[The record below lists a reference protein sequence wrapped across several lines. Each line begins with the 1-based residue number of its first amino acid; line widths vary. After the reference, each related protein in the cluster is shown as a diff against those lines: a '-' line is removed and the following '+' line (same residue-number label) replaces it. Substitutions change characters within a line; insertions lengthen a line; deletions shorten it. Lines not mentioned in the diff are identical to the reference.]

1 MADQIIRFIAENT
14 YQAISGR
21 LGLVAIVP
29 LIVLLIQ
36 RELIRAY
43 EPDPVRQS
51 GVRWMTVAIIPL
63 VAVMA
68 LILALRLLELLGH
81 I

>member
-1 MADQIIRFIAENT
+1 MADQIIRFIAENNFR
-14 YQAISGR
+14 AISGR

-36 RELIRAY
+36 RELLRAY
-43 EPDPVRQS
+43 QPDPARQS

-63 VAVMA
+63 MVVLT
-68 LILALRLLELLGH
+68 LILAVRLLELLGH

>member
-1 MADQIIRFIAENT
+1 MADRIISFMAGIDHG
-14 YQAISGR
+14 AITGR

-29 LIVLLIQ
+29 LIVLLVR

-43 EPDPVRQS
+43 EPDPARQS
-51 GVRWMTVAIIPL
+51 GVRWMTSVIIPL
-63 VAVMA
+63 LAAVA
-68 LILALRLLELLGH
+68 LILALRLLELLGY